1 MLTAAGR
8 ITHGPTDRRSVSPMS
23 PNGPRPRHTEL
34 ATHRSGGLTPENALR
49 SFSEPVSCAIFLGL
63 WAHRPSIWEMSA
75 KRGPSL
81 LELFGDGHEGYSA
94 PESAPASCLS
104 GECRLI
110 EFMILALRVNGID
123 SIATGHWTIEFR
135 AVFSMV
141 RKGIRKMTTYHT
153 QGDGR

>member
-1 MLTAAGR
+1 MLSLGTEALTAKPDGHGTPKMPVDGHVWRCRAGR
-8 ITHGPTDRRSVSPMS
+8 GRS
-23 PNGPRPRHTEL
+23 
-34 ATHRSGGLTPENALR
+34 
-49 SFSEPVSCAIFLGL
+49 
-63 WAHRPSIWEMSA
+63 
-75 KRGPSL
+75 KRGPRL

-110 EFMILALRVNGID
+110 EFLILALRVNGID